1 MPGGRPAFQPT
12 EEQRK
17 NVEVLAGLGIPEEDI
32 CRIVRDRNDKPIS
45 KNTLRKYFKKE
56 LETAAA
62 DLHSRVGNFMIATIF
77 GSKVP
82 EGMTPITDE
91 RVRGRL
97 MELYAAQRMDWRKT
111 VINQHEGKAG
121 GTPIVFKTIGPDA
134 DI

>member
-1 MPGGRPAFQPT
+1 MPGGRPAFQRT

-32 CRIVRDRNDKPIS
+32 CLIVRDRNAKPIS
-45 KNTLRKYFKKE
+45 KNTLRKHFKKE

-62 DLHSRVGNFMIATIF
+62 DLHLRIGNFMIATML

-82 EGMTPITDE
+82 EGVTPITDE

-97 MELYAAQRMDWRKT
+97 MELYAAQRMNWRKT
-111 VINQHEGKAG
+111 VVNQHDGKAG
-121 GTPIVFKTIGPDA
+121 GAPIVFKTIGPDA